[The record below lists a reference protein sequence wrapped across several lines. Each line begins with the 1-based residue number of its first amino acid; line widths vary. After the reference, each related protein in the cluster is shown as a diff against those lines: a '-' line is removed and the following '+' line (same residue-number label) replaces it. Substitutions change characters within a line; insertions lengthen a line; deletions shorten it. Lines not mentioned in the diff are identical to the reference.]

1 MHANSRPVQ
10 SNQSSVHEQLQT
22 VVSKH
27 LATPFRKPLSAVN
40 LEAFATSIAAWK
52 AHGGAPLILDAG
64 CGVGLST
71 RKLAQAFP
79 ESFVIGVD
87 QSADRLS
94 RDIRWAADLPNN
106 FVTVRADLVDYWR
119 LMLAEGIYPQQ
130 HYLLYPN
137 PWPKKSQLGRRWH
150 GHAIFP
156 VLVALGGRIECRSN
170 WKTYIDEF
178 ASSLHQ
184 LSGIAVHTEKHESVP
199 AEALTPFEAKYASSG
214 HTLWRCRTELPP
226 QPSLAEAFIIS

>member
-10 SNQSSVHEQLQT
+10 SNQPGVHEQLTAVVARHAAT
-22 VVSKH
+22 V
-27 LATPFRKPLSAVN
+27 FRKPVSQASLM
-40 LEAFATSIAAWK
+40 AFTASIAAWK
-52 AHGGAPLILDAG
+52 SYGSPPLILDAG

-79 ESFVIGVD
+79 DNFVIGVD
-87 QSADRLS
+87 QSADRLA
-94 RDIRWAADLPNN
+94 RDIRWSGTLPEN
-106 FVTVRADLVDYWR
+106 FITVRADLVDYWR
-119 LMLAEGIYPQQ
+119 LMLDEHIYPRQ

-170 WKTYIDEF
+170 WKIYIDEF
-178 ASSLHQ
+178 ASALHQ
-184 LSGIAVHTEKHESVP
+184 LSGVAVDCEAHDSLP
-199 AEALTPFEAKYASSG
+199 GDALTPFEAKYTNSG
-214 HTLWRCRTELPP
+214 HTLWRCHTTLLPETIVAGKRIH
-226 QPSLAEAFIIS
+226 S

>member
-1 MHANSRPVQ
+1 MHANSRTVE
-10 SNQSSVHEQLQT
+10 SNQPGPHEQLRA
-22 VVSKH
+22 VVARH
-27 LATPFRKPLSAVN
+27 AVTEFRKPVSDVN
-40 LEAFATSIAAWK
+40 LAAFTTSIAAWK
-52 AHGGAPLILDAG
+52 AQGSPPLILDAG

-71 RKLAQAFP
+71 RKLAHAFP
-79 ESFVIGVD
+79 DSFVIGVD
-87 QSADRLS
+87 QSADRLG
-94 RDIRWAADLPNN
+94 REVRWSGRLPEN
-106 FVTVRADLVDYWR
+106 FLTVRADLIDYWR
-119 LMLAEGIYPQQ
+119 LMLAEHIYPQQ

-184 LSGIAVHTEKHESVP
+184 LSGIAVHTEMHDSVP

-226 QPSLAEAFIIS
+226 QPGLGEAFMIS

>member
-1 MHANSRPVQ
+1 MYANSRPVQ
-10 SNQSSVHEQLQT
+10 SNQSGVHEQLQA
-22 VVSKH
+22 VVAKH
-27 LATPFRKPLSAVN
+27 AATAFRKPVSAVN

-52 AHGGAPLILDAG
+52 AHGDVPLILNAG

-79 ESFVIGVD
+79 DSFVIGVD
-87 QSADRLS
+87 QSADRLG
-94 RDIRWAADLPNN
+94 RDIRWAADLPEN
-106 FVTVRADLVDYWR
+106 FITVRADLVDYWR
-119 LMLAEGIYPQQ
+119 LMLAEHIYPQQ

-184 LSGIAVHTEKHESVP
+184 LSGLAVHTELHDSLP

-214 HTLWRCRTELPP
+214 HTLWRCGTELPP
-226 QPSLAEAFIIS
+226 APGLASVLINS

>member
-119 LMLAEGIYPQQ
+119 LMLAERIYPQQ

>member
-22 VVSKH
+22 VVAKH
-27 LATPFRKPLSAVN
+27 AATPFRKPLSAVN
-40 LEAFATSIAAWK
+40 LEAFAASIAAWK

-79 ESFVIGVD
+79 DSFVIGVD

-119 LMLAEGIYPQQ
+119 LMLTERIYPQQ

-184 LSGIAVHTEKHESVP
+184 LSGIAVHTEVHDNAP

-214 HTLWRCRTELPP
+214 HTLWRCGTELL
-226 QPSLAEAFIIS
+226 PSPGMAEALINS

>member
-22 VVSKH
+22 VVAKH
-27 LATPFRKPLSAVN
+27 AATPFRKPLSSVN
-40 LEAFATSIAAWK
+40 LEAFSTSVAAWK
-52 AHGGAPLILDAG
+52 AHGDAPLILDAG

-79 ESFVIGVD
+79 DSFVIGVD

-94 RDIRWAADLPNN
+94 RDIRWAADLPTN

-119 LMLAEGIYPQQ
+119 LMLAERIYPQQ

-170 WKTYIDEF
+170 WKIYIDEF

-184 LSGIAVHTEKHESVP
+184 LSGIAVHAEMHDSVT
-199 AEALTPFEAKYASSG
+199 AQALTPFEAKYASSG
-214 HTLWRCRTELPP
+214 HTLWRCGTELPP
-226 QPSLAEAFIIS
+226 NPGLTETLINS

>member
-1 MHANSRPVQ
+1 MYANSRTVQ
-10 SNQSSVHEQLQT
+10 SNQSGVHEQLQK
-22 VVSKH
+22 VVAKH
-27 LATPFRKPLSAVN
+27 ASTAFRKPVSAVN
-40 LEAFATSIAAWK
+40 LEAFTTSIAIWK
-52 AHGGAPLILDAG
+52 AHGDAPLILDAG

-79 ESFVIGVD
+79 DSFVIGVD
-87 QSADRLS
+87 QSADRLG
-94 RDIRWAADLPNN
+94 RDIRWAADLPEN
-106 FVTVRADLVDYWR
+106 FITVRADLVDFWR
-119 LMLAEGIYPQQ
+119 LMLAERIYPQQ

-178 ASSLHQ
+178 ASSLQQ
-184 LSGIAVHTEKHESVP
+184 LSGIAVDTEAYDSAP
-199 AEALTPFEAKYASSG
+199 AEALTPFEAKYSNSG
-214 HTLWRCRTELPP
+214 HALWRCRAELLPQTPP
-226 QPSLAEAFIIS
+226 ASVLMNS

>member
-1 MHANSRPVQ
+1 MHANSRPVH
-10 SNQSSVHEQLQT
+10 SNQASVHEQLQA
-22 VVSKH
+22 VVAKH
-27 LATPFRKPLSAVN
+27 AASAFLKPISAVN
-40 LEAFATSIAAWK
+40 FDAFTTSIAAWK
-52 AHGGAPLILDAG
+52 TYGDVPLILDAA

-71 RKLAQAFP
+71 RKLAHTFP

-87 QSADRLS
+87 QSADRLG
-94 RDIRWAADLPNN
+94 RDIRWETELPKN
-106 FVTVRADLVDYWR
+106 FITVRADLVDYWR
-119 LMLAEGIYPQQ
+119 LMLAERIYPQQ

-170 WKTYIDEF
+170 WKIYIDEF

-184 LSGIAVHTEKHESVP
+184 LSGMAVHPESYSITP
-199 AEALTPFEAKYASSG
+199 AEALTPFEAKYARSG
-214 HTLWRCRTELPP
+214 HSLWRCGTELSPDP
-226 QPSLAEAFIIS
+226 GLAGVLMNS

>member
-1 MHANSRPVQ
+1 MNANSRPVY
-10 SNQSSVHEQLQT
+10 SNQSSVHEQLHA
-22 VVSKH
+22 VVAKH
-27 LATPFRKPLSAVN
+27 AATAFRKPFCAVN
-40 LEAFATSIAAWK
+40 LEAFTTSIAAWK
-52 AHGGAPLILDAG
+52 AHGDVPLILDAG

-79 ESFVIGVD
+79 DSFVIGVD
-87 QSADRLS
+87 QSANRLS
-94 RDIRWAADLPNN
+94 RDVRWTADLPEN
-106 FVTVRADLVDYWR
+106 FITVRADLVDYWR
-119 LMLAEGIYPQQ
+119 LMLAERIYPQQ

-137 PWPKKSQLGRRWH
+137 PWPKKSHLGRRWH

-184 LSGIAVHTEKHESVP
+184 LSGIAVHSETYQSVP
-199 AEALTPFEAKYASSG
+199 AEALTPFEAKYARSG
-214 HTLWRCRTELPP
+214 HALWRCYTELPP
-226 QPSLAEAFIIS
+226 SLGLTGVSMNS

>member
-1 MHANSRPVQ
+1 MNANSRPVH
-10 SNQSSVHEQLQT
+10 SNQSSVHDQLHAL
-22 VVSKH
+22 VAKH
-27 LATPFRKPLSAVN
+27 ATTAFRKPFSKVN
-40 LEAFATSIAAWK
+40 LEAFTTSIAAWK
-52 AHGGAPLILDAG
+52 AYGDAPLILDAG

-79 ESFVIGVD
+79 QSFVVGVD

-94 RDIRWAADLPNN
+94 RDIRWTADLPEN
-106 FVTVRADLVDYWR
+106 FITVRADLVDYWR
-119 LMLAEGIYPQQ
+119 LMLSERIYPQQ

-137 PWPKKSQLGRRWH
+137 PWPKKSHLGRRWH

-184 LSGIAVHTEKHESVP
+184 LSGIAVHSETFGSAPE
-199 AEALTPFEAKYASSG
+199 EALTPFEAKYASSG
-214 HTLWRCRTELPP
+214 HTLWRCSTELLPR
-226 QPSLAEAFIIS
+226 PSITEIFVNS

>member
-10 SNQSSVHEQLQT
+10 SNQASPHEQLQA
-22 VVSKH
+22 VVAKH
-27 LATPFRKPLSAVN
+27 AATAYRKPVSAVN
-40 LEAFATSIAAWK
+40 LEAFTTSIAAWK
-52 AHGGAPLILDAG
+52 SHGDTPLILDAG

-71 RKLAQAFP
+71 RKLAHAFP
-79 ESFVIGVD
+79 DSFIIGVD
-87 QSADRLS
+87 QSADRLG
-94 RDIRWAADLPNN
+94 RDVRWPVDQPEN
-106 FVTVRADLVDYWR
+106 FITVRADLVDYWR

-156 VLVALGGRIECRSN
+156 VVVALGGRIECRSN

-178 ASSLHQ
+178 ALSLHQ
-184 LSGIAVHTEKHESVP
+184 LSGIAVHAEMYDSTP
-199 AEALTPFEAKYASSG
+199 AEALTPFEAKYVNSG
-214 HTLWRCRTELPP
+214 HTLCRCYADLPQSP
-226 QPSLAEAFIIS
+226 GLAEILMNS